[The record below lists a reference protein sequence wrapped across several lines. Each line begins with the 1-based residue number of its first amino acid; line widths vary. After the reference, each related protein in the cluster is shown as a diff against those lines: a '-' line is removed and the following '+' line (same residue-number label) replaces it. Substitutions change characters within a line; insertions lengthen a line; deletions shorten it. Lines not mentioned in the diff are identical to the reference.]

1 MIQSKKLSK
10 FKKINHGFFNR
21 NNGFSKGIYRSL
33 NCGPGSKD
41 KKQNIKKNLKTVKKK
56 IGKNSKKIFLL
67 NQIHSNKF
75 VYINKNFNFKK
86 KRITA
91 DAIITDQK
99 NIPIAVLTADCV
111 PLLLYD
117 NKKNVVATI
126 HAGWKGALKG
136 IIKKVINF
144 MLKIGCKRNNIT
156 VAIGPCISQKNY
168 EVKEDFKK
176 KFMNKDKK
184 NKSFFKKRKNLIY
197 FNLPN
202 YVKYQLKSNKIT
214 NVDLLNIDT
223 FDKKNNYFSARRSLK
238 LKHDDYGRNISI
250 IMINSNFQ

>member
-21 NNGFSKGIYRSL
+21 NNGYSSGIYKSL

-41 KKQNIKKNLKTVKKK
+41 KKQNIKQNLYVVKKK
-56 IGKNSKKIFLL
+56 FGKNSKKIFLL
-67 NQIHSNKF
+67 NQTHSNNF
-75 VYINKNFNFKK
+75 IFIDKNFTFQK
-86 KRITA
+86 KRIKA
-91 DAIITDQK
+91 DAIITNQK
-99 NIPIAVLTADCV
+99 NIPIAILTADCV

-117 NKKNVVATI
+117 NKKNIIAAI
-126 HAGWKGALKG
+126 HAGWKGAFKG
-136 IIKKVINF
+136 ITKKVINF
-144 MLKIGCKRNNIT
+144 MLKIGCKRTNIT

-176 KFMNKDKK
+176 KFIKKDKK
-184 NKSFFKKRKNLIY
+184 NKIFFKKRKNNIF

-202 YVKYQLKSNKIT
+202 YVKYQLKFDKIK

-250 IMINSNFQ
+250 IMIN